1 MLEQILKIVW
11 KHRGQNALLLLEL
24 FISFIVLAGAFAYL
38 LFNMAQFRSPLGF
51 ATQDRLMVLFTDL
64 YADVDSADYTNKIK
78 ALELNL
84 SNKPEVA
91 AYSFGNSIYPFSFN
105 NWQTSSETDN
115 VRIEY
120 HMAAMDEKYA
130 TTMNIPLAEGRW
142 LARPLGGNAMQEVVV
157 NQHFIEKNFG
167 GKPMLDSIINL
178 NGDKRIVGIA
188 EHYKYN
194 GEFTREDPMVISYQ
208 DPYNKE
214 EASCLYLHLRP
225 NTPVVFEEE
234 LSKMIIE
241 TTGIKDFII
250 RNLDDARREGSKS
263 TWVNLYAVTALTLFL
278 VINVAMG
285 LFGVLW
291 YNINKRKPE
300 ISLRKAMGATDRA
313 IMLQF
318 GGEMMGLTLMAVAL
332 GCLIFWQMAWYG
344 LIDFVEKQMMYT
356 GMWYAVIFVAI
367 LVLLCSAY
375 PAWRA
380 ARMHPASG
388 LREE

>member
-1 MLEQILKIVW
+1 MWQSTSEVDNIKI
-11 KHRGQNALLLLEL
+11 A
-24 FISFIVLAGAFAYL
+24 
-38 LFNMAQFRSPLGF
+38 
-51 ATQDRLMVLFTDL
+51 
-64 YADVDSADYTNKIK
+64 
-78 ALELNL
+78 
-84 SNKPEVA
+84 
-91 AYSFGNSIYPFSFN
+91 
-105 NWQTSSETDN
+105 
-115 VRIEY
+115 Y

-130 TTMNIPLAEGRW
+130 TTMNIPLKEGRW
-142 LARPLGGNAMQEVVV
+142 LNKPLGGNTMQEVVV
-157 NQHFIEKNFG
+157 NQHFVDKNFG
-167 GKPMLDSIINL
+167 GKPILDSIINL

-194 GEFTREDPMVISYQ
+194 GEFTREDPIVIGYQ

-214 EASCLYLHLRP
+214 EASSLYLHLRP

-234 LSKMIIE
+234 VSKMIIE

-250 RNLDDARREGSKS
+250 RNLDEARREGSKS
-263 TWVNLYAVTALTLFL
+263 TWVNLFAVTALTLFL

-318 GGEMMGLTLMAVAL
+318 GGEMMGLTFMALAL

-344 LIDFVEKQMMYT
+344 LIDFVEKEMMYT

-380 ARMHPASG
+380 ARMHPATG